1 MTETASEY
9 LRRVNEEY
17 RRLAGEF
24 RAVAREAAQAEA
36 DHKAKRAQKVLT
48 FKDAQPNMSHAEAT
62 TRAESDPA
70 IAELYQKR
78 LITAALADSM
88 KEKLRQLKEEVPS
101 ARTDVVNERGADE
114 FHSRGYGGT
123 P

>member
-9 LRRVNEEY
+9 LRKVNEEY

-24 RAVAREAAQAEA
+24 RGVARAAAQAEA
-36 DHKAKRAQKVLT
+36 DHKSKRAQKILS
-48 FKDAQPNMSHAEAT
+48 FKDDQPGMSHAEAT
-62 TRAESDPA
+62 TRAEADSV

-78 LITAALADSM
+78 LINAALSDSL